1 MSLKA
6 KLLTAAAK
14 KGIRLIKGGQKSFG
28 KIKKPASF
36 SKSGVD
42 SAVSKAKLPPVKVV
56 KPKSLGTIKPKTI
69 SKGGIESAGAAKN
82 AMRRASSG
90 NRVLAATAAAVGAG
104 VAYNMSKSSG
114 GSASAPA
121 AKKKAPAAKKKAPVA
136 KKAVVAIAPYEP
148 KSVVAKSKP
157 RAASFTPRKKTK
169 TSVSSG
175 KKKTGY
181 VKSNRS
187 LRAGSRRTR

>member
-6 KLLTAAAK
+6 KLLIGAAK

-90 NRVLAATAAAVGAG
+90 NRVLAGTAAAVGAG
-104 VAYNMSKSSG
+104 VAHNMSKSSG
-114 GSASAPA
+114 GSAS
-121 AKKKAPAAKKKAPVA
+121 APAAKKKAPVA

>member
-6 KLLTAAAK
+6 KLLIGAAK

-42 SAVSKAKLPPVKVV
+42 SAVSKAKLPPVK
-56 KPKSLGTIKPKTI
+56 SLGTIKPKTI

-82 AMRRASSG
+82 AVRRASSG

-104 VAYNMSKSSG
+104 IAHNMSKSSG